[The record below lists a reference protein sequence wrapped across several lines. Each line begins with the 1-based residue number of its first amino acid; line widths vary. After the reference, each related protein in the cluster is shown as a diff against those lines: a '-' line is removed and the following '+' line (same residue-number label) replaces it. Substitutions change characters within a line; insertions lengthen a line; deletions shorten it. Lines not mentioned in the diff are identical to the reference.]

1 MKLLFSTSATKTS
14 RVSGSV
20 AVKSSRIVDMLP
32 VNVNVPAAG
41 LYSSV
46 LARQF
51 AATLPAKHAA
61 ESRRLTH
68 LRLLCCATHE
78 KIYFPK

>member
-1 MKLLFSTSATKTS
+1 
-14 RVSGSV
+14 
-20 AVKSSRIVDMLP
+20 MLP